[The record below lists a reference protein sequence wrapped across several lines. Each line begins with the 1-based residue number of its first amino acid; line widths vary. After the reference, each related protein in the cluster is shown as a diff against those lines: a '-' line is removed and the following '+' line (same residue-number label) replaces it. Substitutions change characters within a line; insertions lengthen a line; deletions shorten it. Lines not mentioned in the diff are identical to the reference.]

1 MCRCAVFVVPFCVDV
16 TCRPQLALR
25 ALLVE
30 DDRLEAA
37 ALLWH
42 ESSWETDRS
51 LLRKKSLATLHST
64 PPKSGLLSPAKSVV
78 GLQSVMQSPVG
89 ALIARALVVCH
100 RYLPHVTRLPLCLS
114 VVFFLPPTVVHDRI
128 DAANQRGCSRLP
140 AGRLDVP
147 PLSAPEHCMAAED
160 NRDHRAQCW
169 HGCRCCFKCVR
180 VMWDCC

>member
-1 MCRCAVFVVPFCVDV
+1 MP
-16 TCRPQLALR
+16 TSPQLALR

-51 LLRKKSLATLHST
+51 LLRKKSLATLHSS
-64 PPKSGLLSPAKSVV
+64 PPKSALLSPAKSVV

-100 RYLPHVTRLPLCLS
+100 RYLPHVTRLPLYLS
-114 VVFFLPPTVVHDRI
+114 VVLFLPPLQSSMTASMQPI
-128 DAANQRGCSRLP
+128 S
-140 AGRLDVP
+140 
-147 PLSAPEHCMAAED
+147 ED
-160 NRDHRAQCW
+160 
-169 HGCRCCFKCVR
+169 VR
-180 VMWDCC
+180 VCLQDDLTSLRSLLLSTAWLLKTTATAGPSAGTAAAAASSACV

>member
-1 MCRCAVFVVPFCVDV
+1 VTVVPLCRCRCAIVPFCVDV

-51 LLRKKSLATLHST
+51 LLRKKSLATLHSS
-64 PPKSGLLSPAKSVV
+64 PPKSALLSPAKSVV

-100 RYLPHVTRLPLCLS
+100 RYLPHVTRLPLCLWC
-114 VVFFLPPTVVHDRI
+114 
-128 DAANQRGCSRLP
+128 CSYLLQSSMTASMQP
-140 AGRLDVP
+140 I
-147 PLSAPEHCMAAED
+147 SED
-160 NRDHRAQCW
+160 
-169 HGCRCCFKCVR
+169 VR
-180 VMWDCC
+180 VCLQDDLTSLRSLLLSTAWLLKTTATAGPSAGTAAAAASSACV